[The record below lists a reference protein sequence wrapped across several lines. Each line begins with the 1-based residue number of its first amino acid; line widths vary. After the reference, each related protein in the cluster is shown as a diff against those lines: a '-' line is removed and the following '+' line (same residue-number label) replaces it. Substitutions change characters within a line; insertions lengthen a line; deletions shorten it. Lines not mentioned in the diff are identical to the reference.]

1 MSLRSAVITLLAGIA
16 TIIIACLLCFP
27 LSESR
32 LMNYGAWIDEHLST
46 AQVTAAEVCN
56 QQKTK
61 EFVLFLVK
69 TRAPGYWLVQAEKSP
84 LLPRYRLLHPIPLAE
99 GEAYVAK
106 GFVQKTTM
114 SVSNSA
120 LNILDTK
127 AHYKSGVWV
136 LCFSLVVAVYNV
148 VYAYRRQKC
157 G

>member
-16 TIIIACLLCFP
+16 IIIIVYLVGFP

-32 LMNYGAWIDEHLST
+32 LMDCDAWLGQHLSEQQT
-46 AQVTAAEVCN
+46 TAEVCD
-56 QQKTK
+56 QQKNK
-61 EFVLFLVK
+61 GSVLFLVQ
-69 TRAPGYWLVQAEKSP
+69 TDDFGYCLIQAEKSP
-84 LLPRYRLLHPIPLAE
+84 LLPRYRLLCPIPLGE
-99 GEAYVAK
+99 GEIYVAK
-106 GFVQKTTM
+106 DFVQKITM

-136 LCFSLVVAVYNV
+136 LCFSLAVAVYNV
-148 VYAYRRQKC
+148 VYAYRRQKR